1 MLSIKDVRVCYDGH
15 EVLDDFSL
23 DLDQGE
29 IFALLGQSGSGKSSL
44 LRFVA
49 GLENTQRGE
58 VVLDGRQLSSQGQH
72 LLAPEHREI
81 GMVFQNYALF
91 PHMNVEQNI
100 AFGVNQLSKAEKAQ
114 KVSTLLQ
121 LIDLPGIENKY
132 PHQLSGGEQQRVAL
146 ARALAPSPKLLLL
159 DEPFS
164 NLDTLHREQLTH
176 QVRRILKAA
185 NISAI
190 FVTHDQSEANTLA
203 DRVGTINNEHLTI
216 K

>member
-203 DRVGTINNEHLTI
+203 DRVGTINNKHLTI

>member
-1 MLSIKDVRVCYDGH
+1 MLTVKNVQISHGGKEILSGFN
-15 EVLDDFSL
+15 LSL
-23 DLDQGE
+23 SQGE

-44 LRFVA
+44 LRFIA
-49 GLENTQRGE
+49 GLEAAEQGD
-58 VVLDGRQLSSQGQH
+58 VILDGRSLSSQGQH
-72 LLAPEHREI
+72 LVAPEHREV

-91 PHMNVEQNI
+91 PHMTVQQNI
-100 AFGVNQLSKAEKAQ
+100 AFGINQLSKIEQ
-114 KVSTLLQ
+114 HEKVSTLLQ
-121 LIDLPGIENKY
+121 LVDLPGIQAKY

-146 ARALAPSPKLLLL
+146 ARSLAPSPKLLLL

-176 QVRRILKAA
+176 QVRDILKEA

-190 FVTHDQSEANTLA
+190 FVTHNQSEADTLA
-203 DRVGTINNEHLTI
+203 DNLGIIQNKHLTT